1 MKALGLFMSES
12 KIERFN
18 FKLAFRRNEIIG
30 KWESAIAIAI
40 ELATCRCLKKSSYPN
55 LKTEC

>member
-12 KIERFN
+12 KIENFN

-40 ELATCRCLKKSSYPN
+40 ELCVGKKSSYPN